1 MKESIVPAAG
11 QFDEVIQIIQ
21 TSHDRALFKTRIG
34 TSNGQCIL

>member
-21 TSHDRALFKTRIG
+21 TSHDRALKDVLECREI
-34 TSNGQCIL
+34 SL